1 MVTKEL
7 FADFVK
13 EKKLRE
19 TEEKEELAQT
29 LKTYYVEA
37 RKKEFIQCIQI
48 YNNYYFIQLCDIQ
61 DNQGLSNGITPT
73 LTLITY
79 SGYHKNLMQYCLLS
93 TPPPGSASILS
104 LKMWIIRIEIHQSQ
118 RTNVHK

>member
-19 TEEKEELAQT
+19 PEEKEELAQT

-48 YNNYYFIQLCDIQ
+48 YNNYCFIQLCDIQ
-61 DNQGLSNGITPT
+61 DNQGLSNGYNPYLDLDNLFWISQKPHSILFIIYTT
-73 LTLITY
+73 TRKCMNLFCTLI
-79 SGYHKNLMQYCLLS
+79 Q
-93 TPPPGSASILS
+93 
-104 LKMWIIRIEIHQSQ
+104 Q
-118 RTNVHK
+118 